1 MKLYYKELGSGE
13 PLILLHGL
21 FGSSDNLYSVAK
33 ELAKKYQVFVIDER
47 NHGNSPWSDIMNYD
61 VIADDI
67 KEFMEDHSIKN
78 ALIVGHSM
86 GGKASMKLA
95 QKYPQL
101 VRKLV
106 VSDIA
111 PRYYAPHHQTILAG
125 LNSVNLETLESRT
138 DADTQLSAHIKDL
151 PTRQFLLKN
160 LGRDENGQFKWKI
173 NLSVI
178 TKQIE
183 FVGAGINDSEVINT
197 PTLFVRG
204 GKSDYI
210 KLSDEPIIKK
220 IFPNSTLK
228 TIEGASH
235 WIHAEKPVEFI
246 NLIFEFDSE

>member
-1 MKLYYKELGSGE
+1 MKLYYKDLGSGT

-21 FGSSDNLYSVAK
+21 FGSSDNLFSIAK
-33 ELAKKYQVFVIDER
+33 ELAKKYHVYVVDER

-61 VIADDI
+61 VMADDI
-67 KEFMEDHSIKN
+67 KEFMEDHSLQN

-86 GGKASMKLA
+86 GGKASMKIA
-95 QKYPQL
+95 QKYPEL

-125 LNSVNLETLESRT
+125 LNGVNLETVQSRT
-138 DADTQLSAHIKDL
+138 DADNQLAAHIKDL

-173 NLSVI
+173 NLNVI

-183 FVGAGINDSEVINT
+183 FVGAGINDSEVINM
-197 PTLFVRG
+197 PALFVRG

-210 KLSDEPIIKK
+210 KVTDEPIIKR
-220 IFPNSTLK
+220 IFPNSTVK

-235 WIHAEKPVEFI
+235 WIHADKPVEFI
-246 NLIFEFDSE
+246 NLILEFDSE